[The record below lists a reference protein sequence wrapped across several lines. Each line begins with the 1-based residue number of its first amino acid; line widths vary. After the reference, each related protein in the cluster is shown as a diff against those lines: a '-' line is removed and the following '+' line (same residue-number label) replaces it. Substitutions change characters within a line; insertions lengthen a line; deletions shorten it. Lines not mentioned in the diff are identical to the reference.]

1 MAWKNLDKTR
11 KIRSSNS
18 GLTIIAPKQNEEAVP
33 VSCPVCRVF
42 FSSNLDLASY
52 RNSKCCSFCETKYA
66 YLDRDS
72 WMTGTRPSRKDIMRD
87 LEERKLLKIKI
98 KF

>member
-1 MAWKNLDKTR
+1 MTWKNLDKSR
-11 KIRSSNS
+11 KVRTLKS
-18 GLTIIAPKQNEEAVP
+18 GLTVIVPKNNEGAIP
-33 VSCPVCRVF
+33 MSCPVCKVF

-52 RNSKCCSFCETKYA
+52 RNSLCCSYCETKYA

-72 WMTGTRPSRKDIMRD
+72 WVQGSSPDRKVVLKD
-87 LEERKLLKIKI
+87 LENRKLLKIEI